1 MSVVALQKACT
12 VCGLQKPYTDYFTK
26 TNGRLFSECKV
37 CANARSLAGYHRNKE
52 RYRARDKKNA
62 AVVQP
67 SGLTKRQ
74 EWALRSRYGLE
85 ASTYMT
91 MYKQQGGKCACCE
104 GPLDLKAAN
113 VDHDHATEKVRGLLC
128 SDCNVML
135 GRAKDSVE
143 VLRRAI
149 KYLKRRI

>member
-12 VCGLQKPYTDYFTK
+12 VCGIQKPYADYFVK
-26 TNGRLFSECKV
+26 TNGRLFSECKA
-37 CANARSLAGYHRNKE
+37 CANARSLAIYHKNRDRYNTRNKT
-52 RYRARDKKNA
+52 NA
-62 AVVQP
+62 NIVQP
-67 SGLTKRQ
+67 SGLTRRQ
-74 EWALRSRYGLE
+74 EWALRSLYGLE
-85 ASTYMT
+85 ASTYLR

-104 GPLDLKAAN
+104 GPLELKDVK

-128 SDCNVML
+128 NDCNVLL

-143 VLRRAI
+143 LLCRAI